1 MSGSDRTL
9 ITVLALLGLA
19 VVAVVSLLVFS
30 VVRALVWMD
39 VVVLIAL
46 LIAALIGAYGR
57 FVLNPGPKRR
67 GDDESE

>member
-30 VVRALVWMD
+30 VVRAPVWMD

-46 LIAALIGAYGR
+46 LIAALIGAYGW
-57 FVLNPGPKRR
+57 FVLNPGPKQRE
-67 GDDESE
+67 DDESE